1 MKRMEDKKLEYY
13 LERKEVIERYFRGG
27 QFVDAKREVLRLR
40 KEMEEDADVPNDLLS
55 DIYYKLYH
63 LAWIREDKENAFKF
77 AEKAAELHPI
87 AEGKLQIYS
96 NLATNALQR
105 NLLDEANQY
114 VEKCVGLLS
123 ENTPNAWYVCYLKG
137 KIQLKKGDQKAALEE
152 FTSSAKEANRM
163 HLPYG
168 EIAATIYVAEVLFQL
183 GLKHNALSEIAR
195 IEMYA
200 KRTRQ
205 LQQYLRVLIKK
216 AQLLYRMGRKDEAEQ
231 VVLTIPEFDD

>member
-1 MKRMEDKKLEYY
+1 MESNKLDQYVEQQN
-13 LERKEVIERYFRGG
+13 VILQYMING
-27 QFVDAKREVLRLR
+27 QFVDAEREVLRL
-40 KEMEEDADVPNDLLS
+40 KKDMEEDADVPKDLLS
-55 DIYYKLYH
+55 DVYYKLYH

-77 AEKAAELHPI
+77 AERAAELQSI

-114 VEKCVGLLS
+114 VEKCEGLLS
-123 ENTPNAWYVCYLKG
+123 ENTPNAWYVYYLKG

-168 EIAATIYVAEVLFQL
+168 EIAATIYVSEVLFQL
-183 GLKHNALSEIAR
+183 GLKHNALSEIMR

-200 KRTRQ
+200 KKTRQ

-216 AQLLYRMGRKDEAEQ
+216 AQLLYRMGHKDEAEQ

>member
-1 MKRMEDKKLEYY
+1 MESNKLDQYVEQQN
-13 LERKEVIERYFRGG
+13 VIQQYMING
-27 QFVDAKREVLRLR
+27 QFVDAEREVLQLR
-40 KEMEEDADVPNDLLS
+40 KEMEEDADVPKDLLS
-55 DIYYKLYH
+55 DVYYKLYH
-63 LAWIREDKENAFKF
+63 LAWMRKDKENAFKF
-77 AEKAAELHPI
+77 AEKAAELQPST
-87 AEGKLQIYS
+87 ERKSQIYS

-105 NLLDEANQY
+105 NLFDEANQY

-123 ENTPNAWYVCYLKG
+123 ENTPNAWCVYYLKG
-137 KIQLKKGDQKAALEE
+137 KIQLKKGEQKAALEE

-183 GLKHNALSEIAR
+183 GLKHNALSEIVR

>member
-1 MKRMEDKKLEYY
+1 MDVKKSEYY
-13 LERKEVIERYFRGG
+13 LERKDAIELYFRGG
-27 QFVDAKREVLRLR
+27 QFVDAEREVLRL
-40 KEMEEDADVPNDLLS
+40 KKVMEEDADVPKDLLS
-55 DIYYKLYH
+55 DVYYKLYH
-63 LAWIREDKENAFKF
+63 LAWMREDKENAFKF
-77 AEKAAELHPI
+77 AEKAVELHPI

-105 NLLDEANQY
+105 NLLDESNLY
-114 VEKCVGLLS
+114 VEKCIGLLS
-123 ENTPNAWYVCYLKG
+123 ENTPNAWYVYYLKG
-137 KIQLKKGDQKAALEE
+137 KIQLKKGEQKAALEE

-183 GLKHNALSEIAR
+183 GLKHNALSEVVR

-205 LQQYLRVLIKK
+205 LQQYLRVLI
-216 AQLLYRMGRKDEAEQ
+216 GRVGRVGREGISGLSGLDA
-231 VVLTIPEFDD
+231 TA

>member
-1 MKRMEDKKLEYY
+1 MES
-13 LERKEVIERYFRGG
+13 RKMEQYIEQQNVIQQHMING
-27 QFVDAKREVLRLR
+27 QFVDAEREVLQLR
-40 KEMEEDADVPNDLLS
+40 KEMEEDADVPKDLLS
-55 DIYYKLYH
+55 DVYYKLYH
-63 LAWIREDKENAFKF
+63 LAWMREDKENAFQY
-77 AEKAAELHPI
+77 AEKAAELHPS

-96 NLATNALQR
+96 NLATNALQK

-123 ENTPNAWYVCYLKG
+123 ENTKNAWYVFYLKG
-137 KIQLKKGDQKAALEE
+137 KIQLKKRDQNAALEE
-152 FTSSAKEANRM
+152 FTNSAKEANRM

>member
-1 MKRMEDKKLEYY
+1 MVDKKLKYY

-27 QFVDAKREVLRLR
+27 QFVDAEREVLRL
-40 KEMEEDADVPNDLLS
+40 KKDMEEDADVPKDMLS
-55 DIYYKLYH
+55 DVYYKLYH

-77 AEKAAELHPI
+77 AEKAVELHPI

-105 NLLDEANQY
+105 NLLDESNLY
-114 VEKCVGLLS
+114 VEKCIGLLS
-123 ENTPNAWYVCYLKG
+123 ENTPNAWYVYYIKG
-137 KIQLKKGDQKAALEE
+137 KIHLKKGDHKAALEE
-152 FTSSAKEANRM
+152 FTSSAKEANRT

-183 GLKHNALSEIAR
+183 GLKHIALSEIAR

-216 AQLLYRMGRKDEAEQ
+216 AQLLYLIGRKDEAEQ

>member
-1 MKRMEDKKLEYY
+1 MYMESKKSEQYVAQQN
-13 LERKEVIERYFRGG
+13 VIQQYMING
-27 QFVDAKREVLRLR
+27 QFVDAEREVLRLR
-40 KEMEEDADVPNDLLS
+40 QEMEEDADVPKELLC
-55 DIYYKLYH
+55 DVYYKLYH
-63 LAWIREDKENAFKF
+63 LAWIKKDKENAFKF
-77 AEKAAELHPI
+77 AEKAIELHPSV
-87 AEGKLQIYS
+87 EGKLQIYS

-105 NLLDEANQY
+105 NLLNEANQY
-114 VEKCVGLLS
+114 VEKCEGLLS
-123 ENTPNAWYVCYLKG
+123 ENTPTTWYVFYLKG

-168 EIAATIYVAEVLFQL
+168 EIAATICVAEVLFQM
-183 GLKHNALSEIAR
+183 GLKNNAMSEIVR
-195 IEMYA
+195 MELYA

-231 VVLTIPEFDD
+231 VVITIPEFDD